1 VRETSTTTYAPM
13 ELVMALWAHE
23 EKDADESIR
32 STAVPRA
39 FHGADRLMCRRLEP
53 IQRADLRLVSCIKD
67 EAQPRAETESDKRR
81 EV

>member
-1 VRETSTTTYAPM
+1 MRETSTTTYAPM
-13 ELVMALWAHE
+13 ELVMSLWVHE
-23 EKDADESIR
+23 GEVVDETIR
-32 STAVPRA
+32 STALTRA